1 MQCSRNVTL
10 LQVGVSNRE
19 YFSYHCRSD
28 WSTPARQVFYII
40 RSCLYKNF
48 TRPWKLWSFIWV
60 ECQTTYFYYQLRCQN
75 KEHINDSVYII
86 KFKIKFI
93 LEHGKKPVLKFFNR
107 FISYNSSSGGVSTTV
122 RIIFGIR
129 EYLKVCFLFLK
140 NIGIMLSNIMKN
152 RKLVP
157 TSQFFL
163 LVGNDFSYRYLL
175 P

>member
-1 MQCSRNVTL
+1 M
-10 LQVGVSNRE
+10 
-19 YFSYHCRSD
+19 
-28 WSTPARQVFYII
+28 
-40 RSCLYKNF
+40 
-48 TRPWKLWSFIWV
+48 
-60 ECQTTYFYYQLRCQN
+60 RCQN
-75 KEHINDSVYII
+75 KEHINDSVYNI

-122 RIIFGIR
+122 RIIFGIQ